1 VSISD
6 FLTLFSA
13 RTNENFFW
21 STLPAPILMGA
32 GFIALTLSTIL
43 ACAWP
48 AGKSDG
54 VYAMG
59 LGRRKPYTLALY
71 IWLYCIVWWFIQDA
85 CKVFAFYI
93 LKKYNIFGYN
103 DTGES
108 MELLFLLVVVGIM
121 IMMIQLIDRYDGD
134 DDDDHGAVFDEM

>member
-1 VSISD
+1 
-6 FLTLFSA
+6 
-13 RTNENFFW
+13 
-21 STLPAPILMGA
+21 MGA
-32 GFIALTLSTIL
+32 GFIALTISTIL
-43 ACAWP
+43 ACTWP
-48 AGKSDG
+48 SGDSDG

-93 LKKYNIFGYN
+93 LKKYNIFCYN
-103 DTGES
+103 YTCDS